1 MNNASVVERIQK
13 TQKRYLTPAK
23 LNLVSLMDIF
33 TILVFFLLINS
44 GDNEIVRISNQIT
57 LPDSVA
63 ETPPTLTVTVMVTST
78 DVIVDG
84 RAVATIDDVIA
95 SEDGIVDGLAKELN
109 YLATKRKELS
119 EEEKLNGRAVTILG
133 DQTVPYEIL
142 KRVMTT
148 CAKSN
153 YRDLSMAVSRV
164 ANAGA

>member
-1 MNNASVVERIQK
+1 MSSSSIAQRMQQNH
-13 TQKRYLTPAK
+13 KRFLKPAK

-44 GDNEIVRISNQIT
+44 GDNEILKVSKHIK

-63 ETPPTLTVTVMVTST
+63 EAPPSSTITVMVTET

-84 RAVATIDDVIA
+84 RQVATMEDVIK
-95 SEDGIVDGLAKELN
+95 SDGVIPGLAKELD
-109 YLATKRKELS
+109 YLASKRTQLTT
-119 EEEKLNGRAVTILG
+119 EEQTSGRAITILG
-133 DQTVPYEIL
+133 DHTIPYEIL
-142 KRVMTT
+142 KRVMIT

-153 YRDLSMAVSRV
+153 YRDLSMAVTRV

>member
-1 MNNASVVERIQK
+1 MKQSSIAERMQ
-13 TQKRYLTPAK
+13 QNHKRFLKPAR

-44 GDNEIVRISNQIT
+44 GNNEILQVSKHIK

-63 ETPPTLTVTVMVTST
+63 ETPPEPTITVMVTES

-84 RAVATIDDVIA
+84 RPVATMDEVV
-95 SEDGIVDGLAKELN
+95 DGEGIIGGLAKELN
-109 YLATKRKELS
+109 YLASKREQLTP
-119 EEEKLNGRAVTILG
+119 EEKVRGRAVTILG
-133 DQTVPYEIL
+133 DHTIPYEIL
-142 KRVMTT
+142 KRVMMT

-164 ANAGA
+164 ANAGG

>member
-1 MNNASVVERIQK
+1 MNESSIAQRMQRNHRRFLK
-13 TQKRYLTPAK
+13 PAK

-44 GDNEIVRISNQIT
+44 GDNEILKISKYIK

-63 ETPPTLTVTVMVTST
+63 EIPPESTITVMVTES

-84 RAVATIDDVIA
+84 RPVATMDDVVN
-95 SEDGIVDGLAKELN
+95 SDGVIPGLAQELN
-109 YLATKRKELS
+109 YLASKRTELTAQ
-119 EEEKLNGRAVTILG
+119 EEVNGRAVTILG
-133 DQTVPYEIL
+133 DYTIPYEIL
-142 KRVMTT
+142 KRVMIT

-164 ANAGA
+164 EKAGG

>member
-1 MNNASVVERIQK
+1 MNQSSIAQRMQHNH
-13 TQKRYLTPAK
+13 KRFLKPAK

-44 GDNEIVRISNQIT
+44 GDNEILKISKHIK

-63 ETPPTLTVTVMVTST
+63 EMPPVSTVTVTVTES

-84 RAVATIDDVIA
+84 RPVATMEEVIN
-95 SEDGIVDGLAKELN
+95 GTGVIPGLARELD
-109 YLATKRKELS
+109 YLASKRMQLTA
-119 EEEKLNGRAVTILG
+119 EETVRGRAVTILG
-133 DQTVPYEIL
+133 DHTIPYEIL
-142 KRVMTT
+142 KRVMVT

>member
-1 MNNASVVERIQK
+1 MTDASIAERMQ
-13 TQKRYLTPAK
+13 QQHKRYLKPAK

-44 GDNEIVRISNQIT
+44 GDNEIVRISNQIK

-63 ETPPTLTVTVMVTST
+63 ETPPDLTVTVLVTPT
-78 DVIVDG
+78 DIIVDG
-84 RAVATIDDVIA
+84 RAVAKMDEVVASNDGVIP
-95 SEDGIVDGLAKELN
+95 GLAKELD
-109 YLATKRKELS
+109 YLATKRRDLT
-119 EEEKLNGRAVTILG
+119 EEEKANGRAVTILG
-133 DQTVPYEIL
+133 DQTIPYEIL

-153 YRDLSMAVSRV
+153 YRNLSMAVSRV

>member
-1 MNNASVVERIQK
+1 MKQSSIAERMQ
-13 TQKRYLTPAK
+13 QNHKRFLKPAR

-44 GDNEIVRISNQIT
+44 GNNEILKVSKHIK

-63 ETPPTLTVTVMVTST
+63 ETRPEPTITVMVTES

-84 RAVATIDDVIA
+84 RPVATMDEVVDGEGIIA
-95 SEDGIVDGLAKELN
+95 GLAKELS
-109 YLATKRKELS
+109 YLASKRKQLTA
-119 EEEKLNGRAVTILG
+119 EERVKGRAVTILG
-133 DQTVPYEIL
+133 DHTIPYEIL
-142 KRVMTT
+142 KRVMMT

-164 ANAGA
+164 ANAGG